1 MTLYEQDPNDALDY
15 PFDWSSWLTSAG
27 NDTIQ
32 SSQFI
37 ADSGIMVESDAILS
51 DTRTAVWL
59 SGGTENRRYGV
70 TNRIVTAGDRT
81 KDWTIYVLV
90 KGQ

>member
-1 MTLYEQDPNDALDY
+1 MTPFEQDPNDVLDY
-15 PFDWSSWLTSAG
+15 PFDWSSFLGS
-27 NDTIQ
+27 DTIQ

-37 ADSGIMVESDAILS
+37 ADGGIMVESDAILDDS
-51 DTRTAVWL
+51 NTVVWL
-59 SGGTENRRYGV
+59 SGGTENKRYGV